1 MSLLSTL
8 RPQKGSTHNSKRLGR
23 GRGSGK
29 GGTAGKGDK
38 GQKARKSGNIR
49 RGFEGG
55 QTPVHRRFPKIG
67 FKNTMFT
74 TRFQVVNISSLE
86 SFSGE
91 VTPESLKEMG
101 LINGRRPVK
110 ILARG
115 ELKKSLTV
123 KAHKFSETAKAAI
136 EKAGG
141 KTEVLSL

>member
-1 MSLLSTL
+1 MNLLSSL
-8 RPQKGSTHNSKRLGR
+8 RPKKGSTHNTKRLGR

-29 GGTAGKGDK
+29 GGTSGKGDK

-74 TRFQVVNISSLE
+74 TRYEVVNLSSLDKLTGDVT
-86 SFSGE
+86 FE
-91 VTPESLKEMG
+91 VLKAAG
-101 LINGRRPVK
+101 LVKTGPVK
-110 ILARG
+110 ILGKGAI
-115 ELKKSLTV
+115 KKALNV

-141 KTEVLSL
+141 KVEVVNL

>member
-1 MSLLSTL
+1 MSLLGSL
-8 RPQKGSTHNSKRLGR
+8 RPKKGSTHNSKRLGR

-29 GGTAGKGDK
+29 GGRAGKGNK
-38 GQKARKSGNIR
+38 GQKQRKSGNIR

-55 QTPVHRRFPKIG
+55 QTPLHRRFPKIG

-74 TRFQVVNISSLE
+74 TRYEVVNLQALDKL
-86 SFSGE
+86 SGE
-91 VTPESLKEMG
+91 INPETLKLAG
-101 LINGRRPVK
+101 LVSNGPVK

-115 ELKKSLTV
+115 EIKKALTV

-141 KTEVLSL
+141 KVEVINL

>member
-8 RPQKGSTHNSKRLGR
+8 RPQVGSTHNSKRLGR

-29 GGTAGKGDK
+29 GGTSGKGDK

-67 FKNTMFT
+67 FKNTMFA
-74 TRFQVVNISSLE
+74 TRYQVVNLSALE
-86 SFSGE
+86 KMTGE
-91 VTPESLKEMG
+91 ANPETMKAAG
-101 LINGRRPVK
+101 LITTGLVK
-110 ILARG
+110 ILAKG

-141 KTEVLSL
+141 KVEVLSP

>member
-74 TRFQVVNISSLE
+74 TRYEVVNLKALE
-86 SFSGE
+86 TLSGD
-91 VTPESLKEMG
+91 VTPASLKEAG
-101 LINGRRPVK
+101 LISNGPVK
-110 ILARG
+110 ILATG
-115 ELKKSLTV
+115 TITKALNV

-141 KTEVLSL
+141 KVEVINQ

>member
-1 MSLLSTL
+1 MSLLGSL

-29 GGTAGKGDK
+29 GGRAGKGNK

-74 TRFQVVNISSLE
+74 TRYQVVNLASLE
-86 SFSGE
+86 ALTGE
-91 VTPESLKEMG
+91 VTPESLKTAG
-101 LINGRRPVK
+101 LVKSGRPVK

-115 ELKKSLTV
+115 EIKKALTV

-141 KTEVLSL
+141 KTEVISL

>member
-1 MSLLSTL
+1 MSLLATL
-8 RPQKGSTHNSKRLGR
+8 RPQVGSTRNTKRLGR
-23 GRGSGK
+23 GRGSGQ
-29 GGTAGKGDK
+29 GGTAGKGHK

-55 QTPVHRRFPKIG
+55 QTPLHRRFPKIG

-74 TRFQVVNISSLE
+74 TRFEVVNLSSLE
-86 SFSGE
+86 AFSGE
-91 VTPESLKEMG
+91 VNPEILKKAG
-101 LINGRRPVK
+101 LISNGLVK

-115 ELKKSLTV
+115 ELKKALTV

-141 KTEVLSL
+141 KIEVISQ